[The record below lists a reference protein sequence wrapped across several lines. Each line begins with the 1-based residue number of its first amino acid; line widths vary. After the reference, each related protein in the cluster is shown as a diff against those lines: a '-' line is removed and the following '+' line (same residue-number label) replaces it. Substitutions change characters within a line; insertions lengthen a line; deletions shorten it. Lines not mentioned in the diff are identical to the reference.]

1 MAAPLKRKARPPIL
15 PGDKADR
22 TGTKGILRR
31 AVAEIR
37 RRFASLE
44 RDVLAIFASIPIL
57 GTNDASVPRTVYM
70 LSPDQLAALSAE
82 LQRAVDRWI
91 SSGRDQAPF
100 FWWSPFDAEAM
111 QMGVAQTVLNLT
123 GLSASYASSRT
134 LQDVLFSEPYRV
146 RLATAQTR
154 SMDHWTGLGSQ
165 ARADLSAI
173 IGRAV
178 VDGKNPRAVRAEI
191 AEALGVSKARALGYA
206 QTDIT
211 GTLREARAAEADH
224 ASEEMGLNIGLLW
237 TSALK
242 PTTRQTHAARH
253 GKVYT
258 TAEVREFY
266 GRDGNRYRCHCS
278 TTEAL
283 LDENGTPI
291 LSPSLKRTMARERE
305 VWDRRAHAAE

>member
-1 MAAPLKRKARPPIL
+1 MATRPQRPPII

-44 RDVLAIFASIPIL
+44 RDVLAIFAAIPIL
-57 GTNDASVPRTVYM
+57 GGNDATMPRTVYM
-70 LSPDQLAALSAE
+70 LQPEQLAALSAE

-91 SSGRDQAPF
+91 SSGRDPAQL
-100 FWWSPFDAEAM
+100 FWWSPFEAEAY
-111 QMGVAQTVLNLT
+111 QLGTAQSVLNLT
-123 GLSASYASSRT
+123 GLSASYAASRT
-134 LQDVLFSEPYRV
+134 LQDAIFSEPYRT
-146 RLATAQTR
+146 RLAAAQTA
-154 SMDHWTGLGSQ
+154 SMDHWTGLGAQ
-165 ARADLSAI
+165 ARADLSSV

-211 GTLREARAAEADH
+211 GALREARAAEADF
-224 ASEEMGLNIGLLW
+224 ASEQLGISLGLLW

-253 GKVYT
+253 GKVFT

-266 GRDGNRYRCHCS
+266 GKDGNRYRCHCS

-283 LDENGTPI
+283 LDDEGAPI
-291 LSPSLKRTMARERE
+291 LSPSLRRTMARERE
-305 VWDRRAHAAE
+305 VWDRRAHAAD